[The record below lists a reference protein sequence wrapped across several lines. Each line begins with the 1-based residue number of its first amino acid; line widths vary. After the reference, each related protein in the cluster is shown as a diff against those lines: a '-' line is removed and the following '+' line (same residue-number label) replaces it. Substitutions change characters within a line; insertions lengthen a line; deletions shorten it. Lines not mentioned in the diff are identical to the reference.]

1 MKNIIT
7 ALLMSF
13 FLPIMSFAEANKVED
28 KKQEIKTVVLAGGCF
43 WCMQPPFDA
52 LKTKGVI
59 STSVGY
65 SGGHT
70 EAPTYEQT
78 SAGGTGH
85 FEVIQVT
92 YDAQKLN
99 LTDLLSVFWKNIDPF
114 DEKGQFCDKGEQY
127 TSAVF
132 YANSAE
138 KKNIE
143 DSIVALKKQGIKTE
157 EIVTK
162 VLPLKPFYKAEEYH
176 QSYYEKNPIRY
187 NYYRL
192 RCGRDARLKK
202 VWGSSAGH

>member
-1 MKNIIT
+1 MKNLIA
-7 ALLMSF
+7 ALLIG
-13 FLPIMSFAEANKVED
+13 FLVPVMAVAETNNAVENNAD
-28 KKQEIKTVVLAGGCF
+28 VKTAVFAGGCF

-70 EAPTYEQT
+70 KDPTYEQT

-92 YDAQKLN
+92 YDAQKLSYK
-99 LTDLLSVFWKNIDPF
+99 DLLAVYWKNIDPF
-114 DEKGQFCDKGEQY
+114 DEKGQFCDKGQQY
-127 TSAVF
+127 SSAVF
-132 YANSAE
+132 YADAAE
-138 KKNIE
+138 KKDIE
-143 DSIVALKKQGIKTE
+143 DSISDLEKLGIKSE
-157 EIVTK
+157 KIVTK
-162 VLPLKPFYKAEEYH
+162 VLPLKTYYEAEDYH

-192 RCGRDARLKK
+192 QCGRDSRLKEI
-202 VWGSSAGH
+202 WGSSAGH

>member
-1 MKNIIT
+1 MKSLFVTVLLCFLLPVISVAETDTSGEKNAEIRT
-7 ALLMSF
+7 AVF
-13 FLPIMSFAEANKVED
+13 
-28 KKQEIKTVVLAGGCF
+28 AGGCF

-52 LKTKGVI
+52 LKAKGVL

-70 EAPTYEQT
+70 KNPTYKQT

-99 LTDLLSVFWKNIDPF
+99 FKDLLPLYWKNIDPF
-114 DEKGQFCDKGEQY
+114 DDKGQFCDKGEQY
-127 TSAVF
+127 SSAIF

-138 KKNIE
+138 KKDIE
-143 DSIVALKKQGIKTE
+143 DSISVLEKQGIKTE
-157 EIVTK
+157 NIVTK
-162 VLPLKPFYKAEEYH
+162 VLPLKTYYEAEDYH

-192 RCGRDARLKK
+192 QCGRDARLKQ